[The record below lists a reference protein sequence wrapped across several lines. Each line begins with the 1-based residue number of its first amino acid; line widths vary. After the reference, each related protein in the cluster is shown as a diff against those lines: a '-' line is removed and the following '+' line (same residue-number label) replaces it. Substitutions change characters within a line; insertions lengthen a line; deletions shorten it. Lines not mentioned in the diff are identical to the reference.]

1 MSTCAC
7 VPHKVC
13 TTRCLL
19 SLCQE
24 QLLIAQARWETYHKK
39 EPPQSYLDCVR
50 TSKTVTNNM
59 YLSYSQPL
67 LHNHSA
73 QAAIVPIPRSFIFGA
88 LYRESRRKSLHYC
101 RFSTHPTM
109 LRYAETRHLPSGKG
123 SVVQSW
129 RSTPI
134 ASLFAPCTCCAHT
147 CCPQESSLSVK
158 GSFRAIARHW

>member
-1 MSTCAC
+1 MVEHVRLRPTSGVHNAMSALTMPRTIADS
-7 VPHKVC
+7 PRRH
-13 TTRCLL
+13 TTRKNHHNP
-19 SLCQE
+19 
-24 QLLIAQARWETYHKK
+24 I
-39 EPPQSYLDCVR
+39 LDCVR

-134 ASLFAPCTCCAHT
+134 ASLFAPCTCRAHT
-147 CCPQESSLSVK
+147 CCPQESSLSVR
-158 GSFRAIARHW
+158 GFFRAIARHW